1 MHLRALPLA
10 ALLVMSSSCITV
22 GIRRSEGGPP
32 STFVKTT
39 NESRLTRLIEV
50 REAVAKPTLWRLLGE
65 ALGASHTIEVRDAQA
80 GFMMTSWETTVV
92 RDGVPDLRYRTRV
105 VTRFLD
111 DDWKQ
116 LQLRVEAT
124 WRSGDELDV
133 GTDQALLDRTLGE
146 LTAKLGKQ

>member
-1 MHLRALPLA
+1 MDLRALPLV

-32 STFVKTT
+32 SSFAKTT
-39 NESRLTRLIEV
+39 DEARLTRLIDV
-50 REAVAKPTLWRLLGE
+50 REGQPKPTLWRLLSE
-65 ALGASHTIEVRDAQA
+65 AIGASHTIDVRDSQA
-80 GFMMTSWETTVV
+80 GFVMTAWETTLV
-92 RDGVPDLRYRTRV
+92 REGVPDLRYRTRIV
-105 VTRFLD
+105 ARFLG

-133 GTDQALLDRTLGE
+133 GTDQALLDKTMGE

>member
-1 MHLRALPLA
+1 MHLRALAFA
-10 ALLVMSSSCITV
+10 ALLVTSSSCITV
-22 GIRRSEGGPP
+22 GIRRNEGGPP

-39 NESRLTRLIEV
+39 NEARLTRLIDV
-50 REAVAKPTLWRLLGE
+50 REGISKPNLWRMLTEAVGE
-65 ALGASHTIEVRDAQA
+65 SHSIDVRDAQA

-105 VTRFLD
+105 VTRFVD
-111 DDWKQ
+111 DDWRQ

-133 GTDQALLDRTLGE
+133 GTDQALLDKTLGE